1 MFNLITITR
10 LLLTITLIMNTS
22 SVFAAGYHHR
32 VTSRPY
38 NGVRQVSKF
47 ENKAGMRELSRME
60 KNLFGRS
67 FKNDSQAE
75 RVSRLEREMF
85 GMNQTGDINRRFD
98 NLRAGYRG
106 YRNNIHQC
114 PPTVY
119 TRTVPYTTYNNP
131 QYGYSTPIIQS
142 GGGLRGALNSLG
154 NFMLGGTPT
163 GMTPP
168 VNPVF
173 DDWYQDDF
181 TDSSS
186 GYSRGFTS
194 NRGYGYHNTRTGGS
208 TGVTILD

>member
-1 MFNLITITR
+1 MFNLITSLR
-10 LLLTITLIMNTS
+10 LILAIAIVMSTQ
-22 SVFAAGYHHR
+22 SVFAAGNHYR
-32 VTSRPY
+32 VTNRPY
-38 NGVRQVSKF
+38 SGIRQVSKF

-60 KNLFGRS
+60 RNMFGRS

-85 GMNQTGDINRRFD
+85 GMNQPGDVNRRFD

-106 YRNNIHQC
+106 YRNNIRQC
-114 PPTVY
+114 PPQMY
-119 TRTVPYTTYNNP
+119 TTSHPYTNYNP
-131 QYGYSTPIIQS
+131 QYGYQTPIIRS
-142 GGGLRGALNSLG
+142 GGGFRGALNSLG

-173 DDWYQDDF
+173 DDWFESDFDD
-181 TDSSS
+181 TSS